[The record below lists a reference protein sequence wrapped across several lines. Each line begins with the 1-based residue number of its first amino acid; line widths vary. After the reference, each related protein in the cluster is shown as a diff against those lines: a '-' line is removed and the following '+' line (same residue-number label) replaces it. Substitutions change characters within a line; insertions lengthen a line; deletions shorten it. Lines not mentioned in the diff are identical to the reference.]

1 MEESIELAV
10 RRAITTMRENM
21 GEQLT
26 VDDIARA
33 ALFSKFHFTRIFQR
47 VTGVSPGR
55 FLSALRLHQAKHLL
69 VTTSLKVADISL
81 LVGYNSVGTFST
93 RFSRSV
99 GMPPTA
105 YRQRAGFAP
114 QIVSED
120 DGNSSSSK
128 ARVSG
133 RIREPN
139 GDEERMV
146 FVGLFVDRI
155 PEGRP
160 VRCDVLAGSG
170 RFQFEQVPPGTW
182 YLLAQSLPADG
193 EAVNAPDG
201 REIRVAT
208 HGPIVVRNETV
219 VDVDVEPRPVR
230 LLDPPVLLA
239 LQDVRELALA
249 RLAENRAQR
258 EVAPDLTTV
267 TNGKSPS
274 GRPTLGGGRRQ
285 LVPAGTAGRP
295 AA

>member
-26 VDDIARA
+26 VDDMARA

-55 FLSALRLHQAKHLL
+55 FLSALRLQQAKHLL

-81 LVGYNSVGTFST
+81 LVGYNSVGTFSA

-105 YRQRAGFAP
+105 YRRRAGFAP
-114 QIVSED
+114 HILSD
-120 DGNSSSSK
+120 DDHGSSSSN

-133 RIREPN
+133 RIREHS
-139 GDEERMV
+139 GSEARLV

-155 PEGRP
+155 PEGKP
-160 VRCDVLAGSG
+160 VRCTVLTGAG
-170 RFQFEQVPPGTW
+170 RFQFDQVPPGTW

-193 EAVNAPDG
+193 ESTDAPDG
-201 REIRVAT
+201 HGICVAS
-208 HGPIVVRNETV
+208 HGPIVVRNESV
-219 VDVDVEPRPVR
+219 VDVDVEPKQVR
-230 LLDPPVLLA
+230 ALDPPVLLA
-239 LQDVRELALA
+239 LQDARKLALA
-249 RLAENRAQR
+249 TVAERQAQGDVALDLA
-258 EVAPDLTTV
+258 TV
-267 TNGKSPS
+267 GKGKSPS
-274 GRPTLGGGRRQ
+274 GIPTFGGERRQ
-285 LVPAGTAGRP
+285 MVPVGTASRP